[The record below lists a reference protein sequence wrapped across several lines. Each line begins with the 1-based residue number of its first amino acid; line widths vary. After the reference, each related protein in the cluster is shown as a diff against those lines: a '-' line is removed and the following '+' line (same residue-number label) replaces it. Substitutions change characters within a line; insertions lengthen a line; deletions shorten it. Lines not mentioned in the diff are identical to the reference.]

1 MTRQSRARWLAFA
14 TAAVVVLLAAVFA
27 GLRNLYPAHG
37 NHVAS
42 PERSPVPI
50 ATNTRIEA
58 GRAAFQ
64 RIGCATC
71 HSAEG
76 RGNPTLPLDGVGGR
90 LDREGLRASAFA
102 RSTVA
107 DRLPANVVQAKRVH
121 ASDADAEAL
130 LDFLQYLR

>member
-37 NHVAS
+37 SNAAS
-42 PERSPVPI
+42 PERPAVPI
-50 ATNTRIEA
+50 ATNSRIEA

-64 RIGCATC
+64 RLGCGTC

-90 LDREGLRASAFA
+90 LDRNGLRDYAFA
-102 RSTVA
+102 RGTAA
-107 DRLPANVVQAKRVH
+107 DRLPASVVQAKRSH
-121 ASDADAEAL
+121 ASDADTEAL
-130 LDFLQYLR
+130 LDFLERLR